1 MCRQKMKNLVY
12 SICFLK
18 RDNLKSLEKRKKKY
32 KYQILDKRNEIWYN
46 IKDALSDARKKLIFE
61 N

>member
-1 MCRQKMKNLVY
+1 M
-12 SICFLK
+12 
-18 RDNLKSLEKRKKKY
+18 
-32 KYQILDKRNEIWYN
+32 YQILDKRNKIWYN